1 MKLLIKLLLLL
12 PFIFIFGSNTN
23 MQEPLYKNSETPIED
38 RVNDLLKRL
47 TLDEKIDLLGGTG
60 FASKSIERL
69 GIPELKMADGPIGV
83 RWGEATAL
91 PSGIALAATW
101 DTLLAKEYGKILATE
116 TKGKG
121 RNVILGPCV
130 NIARLPMG
138 GRNFESFGEDPYL
151 TSRLAVNYIKG
162 VQNENVVATVK
173 HFACNNQ
180 EHERDFVDVRIS
192 ERALNEIY
200 LPHFKAAVEEAN
212 VLAVMSA
219 YNKVNGP
226 YASENNYLL
235 IDKLKNEWEFKGLVM
250 SDWGAV
256 HSTIP
261 TANSGLDLE
270 MPNGKYLNK
279 ETLIGAIKN
288 GLVKESTIND
298 KVKRIL
304 YVIFASGLFDNPTK
318 EETSLINT
326 AQSKNLAYN
335 VAKDGIVLLK
345 NSKNILPL
353 DLTSIKKI
361 GVIGTSAITAR
372 TGGGGSSM
380 VNPVYAVSP
389 FEGLKNKLPNTIQ
402 VDYAPGVQLDGDIKA
417 IESKFLFLPDE
428 SSNGLKAE
436 YYKNVNLSGKPDL
449 IKTDQTIDFDW
460 KNEPP
465 FENFPKDNYSVRWTG
480 NVKPGESGNYT
491 FDVLSDD
498 GVRFYINDKL
508 VINDWNDHSAITNSY
523 TMALDA
529 GKNYSIKLEYY
540 ENGGDAVV
548 KLGWREQNDNLLL
561 EAVNLAKTSDVVLV
575 FAGTSYQYETEGRD
589 RNDLLL
595 PNNQDKLI
603 TEISKVNKNVVVILT
618 TGSPVLMNDWLD
630 DIKGLVQLWFAG
642 SEGGNAIAD
651 VLLGNVNP
659 SGKLPMTF
667 PKLWED
673 CSPFDSYKKIDSVT
687 YYSDDIFVGY
697 RHFENKKIKPLFPFG
712 YGQSYTSFEYDNI
725 KLSANEMYANQIIDL
740 TFEITNSGKMK
751 GAETAQM
758 YIRDIKSSLIRPIKE
773 LKGFAK
779 IELNPGETKTV
790 SMKINKSSLS
800 FYDEITE
807 SFITEP
813 GEFEVLIGSSSE
825 DIKLNKTFLLK
836 K

>member
-1 MKLLIKLLLLL
+1 
-12 PFIFIFGSNTN
+12 

>member
-1 MKLLIKLLLLL
+1 MKSQIKYIVILPLLFFFL
-12 PFIFIFGSNTN
+12 SNTE
-23 MQEPLYKNSETPIED
+23 MQSPLYKDVNAPIED

-47 TLDEKIDLLGGTG
+47 TLDEKIELLGGTG
-60 FASKSIERL
+60 FASKAIERL
-69 GIPELKMADGPIGV
+69 GIPELKMADGPVGV
-83 RWGEATAL
+83 RWGAATAL
-91 PSGIALAATW
+91 PSGIALASSW
-101 DTLLAKEYGKILATE
+101 DTLLAKEYGKILALE

-200 LPHFKAAVEEAN
+200 LPHFKASVEEAD
-212 VLAVMSA
+212 VMAVMSA

-226 YASENNYLL
+226 YASENDYLL
-235 IDKLKNEWEFKGLVM
+235 IDKLKKEWNFKGLVM

-256 HSTIP
+256 HSTIA

-270 MPNGKYLNK
+270 MPNGKFLNN
-279 ETLIGAIKN
+279 ETLSEAIKN
-288 GLVKESTIND
+288 GLVKESTID
-298 KVKRIL
+298 EKVKRIL
-304 YVIFASGLFDNPTK
+304 YVVIASGIFDNETK
-318 EETSLINT
+318 EDASLINT
-326 AQSKNLAYN
+326 IHSKTLTYN

-353 DLTSIKKI
+353 DLTSVKKI

-380 VNPVYAVSP
+380 VNPVYTVSP

-402 VDYAPGVQLDGDIKA
+402 LNYAPGVQLDGDIKS

-436 YYKNVNLSGKPDL
+436 YFKNVNLSGKPAL
-449 IKTDQTIDFDW
+449 IKTDLTIDFDW

-480 NVKPGESGNYT
+480 KVKPEKSGNYT
-491 FDVLSDD
+491 FDVMSDD

-529 GKNYSIKLEYY
+529 AKSYSIKLEYY

-561 EAVNLAKTSDVVLV
+561 EAVNLAKESDLVLV

-589 RNDLLL
+589 RNDLIL

-603 TEISKVNKNVVVILT
+603 TEISKVNDKVVVILT
-618 TGSPVLMNDWLD
+618 TGSPILMNDWVEN
-630 DIKGLVQLWFAG
+630 IEGLLQLWFAG

-673 CSPFDSYKKIDSVT
+673 CSAFESYKKLDSIT

-697 RHFENKKIKPLFPFG
+697 RHFENKKIIPLFPFG
-712 YGQSYTSFEYDNI
+712 YGLSYTSFEYDKI
-725 KLSANEMYANQIIDL
+725 KLSANEMRENQQIDL
-740 TFEITNSGKMK
+740 SFEITNSGKIK
-751 GAETAQM
+751 GAEIAQL
-758 YIRDIKSSLIRPIKE
+758 YISDINSSVIRPQKE

-779 IELNPGETKTV
+779 VELNPGETKSV
-790 SMKINKSSLS
+790 SMKIDKSSLS
-800 FYDEITE
+800 FYDEKAK

-813 GEFEVLIGSSSE
+813 GEFEVLIGSSSS
-825 DIKLNKTFLLK
+825 DIKLKKTFTLNK
-836 K
+836 

>member
-1 MKLLIKLLLLL
+1 
-12 PFIFIFGSNTN
+12 
-23 MQEPLYKNSETPIED
+23 
-38 RVNDLLKRL
+38 
-47 TLDEKIDLLGGTG
+47 
-60 FASKSIERL
+60 
-69 GIPELKMADGPIGV
+69 
-83 RWGEATAL
+83 
-91 PSGIALAATW
+91 
-101 DTLLAKEYGKILATE
+101 
-116 TKGKG
+116 
-121 RNVILGPCV
+121 
-130 NIARLPMG
+130 
-138 GRNFESFGEDPYL
+138 
-151 TSRLAVNYIKG
+151 
-162 VQNENVVATVK
+162 
-173 HFACNNQ
+173 
-180 EHERDFVDVRIS
+180 
-192 ERALNEIY
+192 
-200 LPHFKAAVEEAN
+200 
-212 VLAVMSA
+212 
-219 YNKVNGP
+219 
-226 YASENNYLL
+226 
-235 IDKLKNEWEFKGLVM
+235 
-250 SDWGAV
+250 
-256 HSTIP
+256 
-261 TANSGLDLE
+261 
-270 MPNGKYLNK
+270 
-279 ETLIGAIKN
+279 
-288 GLVKESTIND
+288 
-298 KVKRIL
+298 
-304 YVIFASGLFDNPTK
+304 
-318 EETSLINT
+318 
-326 AQSKNLAYN
+326 
-335 VAKDGIVLLK
+335 
-345 NSKNILPL
+345 
-353 DLTSIKKI
+353 
-361 GVIGTSAITAR
+361 
-372 TGGGGSSM
+372 
-380 VNPVYAVSP
+380 
-389 FEGLKNKLPNTIQ
+389 
-402 VDYAPGVQLDGDIKA
+402 
-417 IESKFLFLPDE
+417 
-428 SSNGLKAE
+428 
-436 YYKNVNLSGKPDL
+436 
-449 IKTDQTIDFDW
+449 
-460 KNEPP
+460 
-465 FENFPKDNYSVRWTG
+465 
-480 NVKPGESGNYT
+480 
-491 FDVLSDD
+491 
-498 GVRFYINDKL
+498 
-508 VINDWNDHSAITNSY
+508 
-523 TMALDA
+523 MALDA

>member
-1 MKLLIKLLLLL
+1 
-12 PFIFIFGSNTN
+12 
-23 MQEPLYKNSETPIED
+23 MQSPLYKNVNAPIED

-47 TLDEKIDLLGGTG
+47 TVEEKIELLGGTG
-60 FASKSIERL
+60 FASKAIERL

-226 YASENNYLL
+226 YASENDYLL
-235 IDKLKNEWEFKGLVM
+235 IDKLKNEWKFKGLVM

-288 GLVKESTIND
+288 GLVKQYTIND

-304 YVIFASGLFDNPTK
+304 YVIFASGLFDSQTK
-318 EETSLINT
+318 EDASLINT
-326 AQSKNLAYN
+326 IHSKTLAYN

-345 NSKNILPL
+345 NNKNILPL

-361 GVIGTSAITAR
+361 GVIGTSAIKAR

-380 VNPVYAVSP
+380 VNPV
-389 FEGLKNKLPNTIQ
+389 
-402 VDYAPGVQLDGDIKA
+402 
-417 IESKFLFLPDE
+417 
-428 SSNGLKAE
+428 
-436 YYKNVNLSGKPDL
+436 
-449 IKTDQTIDFDW
+449 
-460 KNEPP
+460 
-465 FENFPKDNYSVRWTG
+465 
-480 NVKPGESGNYT
+480 
-491 FDVLSDD
+491 
-498 GVRFYINDKL
+498 
-508 VINDWNDHSAITNSY
+508 
-523 TMALDA
+523 
-529 GKNYSIKLEYY
+529 
-540 ENGGDAVV
+540 
-548 KLGWREQNDNLLL
+548 
-561 EAVNLAKTSDVVLV
+561 
-575 FAGTSYQYETEGRD
+575 
-589 RNDLLL
+589 
-595 PNNQDKLI
+595 
-603 TEISKVNKNVVVILT
+603 
-618 TGSPVLMNDWLD
+618 
-630 DIKGLVQLWFAG
+630 
-642 SEGGNAIAD
+642 
-651 VLLGNVNP
+651 
-659 SGKLPMTF
+659 
-667 PKLWED
+667 
-673 CSPFDSYKKIDSVT
+673 
-687 YYSDDIFVGY
+687 
-697 RHFENKKIKPLFPFG
+697 
-712 YGQSYTSFEYDNI
+712 
-725 KLSANEMYANQIIDL
+725 
-740 TFEITNSGKMK
+740 
-751 GAETAQM
+751 
-758 YIRDIKSSLIRPIKE
+758 
-773 LKGFAK
+773 
-779 IELNPGETKTV
+779 
-790 SMKINKSSLS
+790 
-800 FYDEITE
+800 
-807 SFITEP
+807 
-813 GEFEVLIGSSSE
+813 
-825 DIKLNKTFLLK
+825 
-836 K
+836 